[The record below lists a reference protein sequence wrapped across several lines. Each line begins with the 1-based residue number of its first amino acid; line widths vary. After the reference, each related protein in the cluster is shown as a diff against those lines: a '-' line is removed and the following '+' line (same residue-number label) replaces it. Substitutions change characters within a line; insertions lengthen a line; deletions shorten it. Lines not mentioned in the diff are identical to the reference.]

1 MGCLMKILASAILAI
16 ASATAAQADV
26 VDTFNRANALTPG
39 DAYTVQ
45 NGNIRIDGNR
55 AITTSVVSLATYNNS
70 ASDSAAIDVALR
82 GADSGSYV
90 ALSFGFGSAASY
102 FIKVQDNDGD
112 GFFDRYRFDTGNN
125 DITGPFETL
134 NSFQS
139 GSIAVGIS
147 GSVATLTV
155 TANGGTQIFNYDY
168 GFAPGSATVGF
179 GINRLGVADNFT
191 FDGLA
196 NAPVPEPATWALM
209 IGGFGLA
216 GAAARSRRRGLV
228 PA

>member
-1 MGCLMKILASAILAI
+1 MRFLAAAILATT
-16 ASATAAQADV
+16 AATAARADV
-26 VDTFNRANALTPG
+26 VDSFNRANALTPG
-39 DAYTVQ
+39 DVYTVQ

-55 AITTSVVSLATYNNS
+55 AITTNVVSLATYNNS

-82 GADSGSYV
+82 GAESGSYV
-90 ALSFGFGSAASY
+90 ALSFGFDSSASY

-125 DITGPFETL
+125 DLTGPIQTL

-139 GSIAVGIS
+139 GSIAVGIV

-155 TANGGTQIFNYDY
+155 TANGGTQTFSYDY
-168 GFAPGSATVGF
+168 GFVTGSATVGF
-179 GINRLGVADNFT
+179 GLNRFGVADNFS

-216 GAAARSRRRGLV
+216 GAAARSRRRGV
-228 PA
+228 VAA